1 VAFFE
6 PSEENVPKRSAVMTA
21 THTDCFHRLRIGIH
35 AGSNLKLCA
44 IQSKGYGETR
54 QSIEICWRSARQQKK

>member
-6 PSEENVPKRSAVMTA
+6 PSEEKCPKSRSAVTA
-21 THTDCFHRLRIGIH
+21 THTYCFHRLHMGIH
-35 AGSNLKLCA
+35 AGSNPELCA